1 MTRKIFQAIEKIMPY
16 APPIGILGAS
26 FLNLTAF
33 ERQYLILILLI
44 WVNVFILF
52 KASVG

>member
-1 MTRKIFQAIEKIMPY
+1 MLKKIFQRIGQVFPY

-44 WVNVFILF
+44 WVNVFILY
-52 KASVG
+52 KAWLV